1 MATPGN
7 QAKQAWHQALKLRKH
22 LTKQIEKL
30 KADGSS
36 SGTNVSH
43 FDAISESLE
52 QFRLA
57 CVSTIFLDFE
67 FAVSETSEDILWQ
80 IHSTINSEFR
90 RVLSKFRNNSAHV
103 VERRRVETKY
113 NQFLRIAQQFYKGY
127 IQRLSARYDVRELKR
142 VAHGIAAEQMPA
154 TDMISPVS
162 EDLKS
167 KVLTSCHS
175 TLIRLGDLARY
186 RTQAKH
192 KKSSYET
199 ALSYYSLAHDL
210 VPDSGF
216 AFHQMGIINLDEG
229 NHLDVIYHFYRAW
242 AVKDPHPNAKS
253 NLESKFKG
261 LQTTNSNSRNKSS
274 VSTPNDA
281 FIIWFVRLQ
290 ALFYKG
296 EAVTPQH
303 TELDKE
309 VIHRLSMAAKDP
321 ATAPILL
328 KMSLVN
334 VAAYCISSAQYK
346 DSKSETAF
354 RFWQYSLDFNIR
366 FIQKLCD
373 IIADELKQSLSQ
385 DKEAST
391 EGGLA
396 IPDLP
401 TVNALLPILRISCIW
416 LATHRREVFAVT
428 GALSNSMVSLVKS
441 LATVITLIAAATY
454 SRTDLATC
462 PYLLDEDVEIRGL
475 KSFGED
481 MVPEACR
488 CHIDDNGKVKL
499 HLQSKDDR
507 LPTAREVTGRMLDT
521 LRCAYFLTEDP
532 AVPITTQVFDGWL
545 VFVYQPVTA
554 SQQQS
559 EVPASQQNEV
569 PASRQR
575 SEIPDSQQ
583 ENEVP
588 ASAPTDSAPT
598 TSIPIT
604 SAPVSSDVPLEK
616 KAHAKRLPR
625 LDVGASNSQSSPRGH
640 NMAAS
645 SSPLPTSKA
654 ATADVAAINGLD
666 DADKTVVNMLS
677 PFIDCPSPES
687 DHDMDE
693 ASYGMHSATA
703 NEIAQELLAKYEPE
717 QQVDP
722 EADPSSFASTSGRFA
737 PMHWASWDPK
747 PTSSGML
754 RSTSMLGNGT
764 LPIHLSPGRSSRES
778 LDDPFRSPSQRS
790 PRSLESR
797 AASGLGNSHSL
808 AEEAHRSQ
816 LLQAFSNSPA
826 PRQASLSRW
835 PQDQNAS
842 LGSTWGVTLGTDMG
856 ITSSSNFTNVSSLYQ
871 GTPSNGFIQAGMPVY
886 GSGSME
892 SNRIQNGGS
901 REQPASSS
909 TRRLQMDNRAWNYNA
924 KVLQSAFQG
933 EE

>member
-1 MATPGN
+1 MATPGG
-7 QAKQAWHQALKLRKH
+7 QAKQAWHAALKLRKH

-30 KADGSS
+30 RADSSS

-80 IHSTINSEFR
+80 VHSTINSEFR
-90 RVLSKFRNNSAHV
+90 RVLGKLRNNNSAHV

-113 NQFLRIAQQFYKGY
+113 NQFLRIAQQFYMGY

-142 VAHGIAAEQMPA
+142 VARGIEAAQMPA
-154 TDMISPVS
+154 NDMISPVS
-162 EDLKS
+162 EDLKA

-186 RTQAKH
+186 RAQAKH
-192 KKSSYET
+192 KKSGYET

-242 AVKDPHPNAKS
+242 AVKEPHPNAKQ
-253 NLESKFKG
+253 NLEAKFKG
-261 LQTTNSNSRNKSS
+261 LQTTNSNSRNKPS
-274 VSTPNDA
+274 VSTPNDT

-296 EAVTPQH
+296 EPVTPQH

-309 VIHRLSMAAKDP
+309 VIHRLTMAAKDP
-321 ATAPILL
+321 ATAPILF

-334 VAAYCISSAQYK
+334 IAAYCISSTQYN

-366 FIQKLCD
+366 FIQKLCE
-373 IIADELKQSLSQ
+373 IIANELKESLSQ
-385 DKEAST
+385 NEEAST
-391 EGGLA
+391 KGGLA

-416 LATHRREVFAVT
+416 LATNCREVFTVT
-428 GALSNSMVSLVKS
+428 GGLGNSMVSLVKS
-441 LATVITLIAAATY
+441 LATVVTLVAAATC
-454 SRTDLATC
+454 SRSDLATC

-488 CHIDDNGKVKL
+488 THLDETGKVKL
-499 HLQSKDDR
+499 HLQSQDDR
-507 LPTAREVTGRMLDT
+507 LPPAAEVTGRMLDI
-521 LRCAYFLTEDP
+521 LRCAYFLAEDP
-532 AVPITTQVFDGWL
+532 SVPLSTDIYDGWL
-545 VFVYQPVTA
+545 VFAYEPVTA

-559 EVPASQQNEV
+559 EVLASQE
-569 PASRQR
+569 R
-575 SEIPDSQQ
+575 SEVPDSQQ
-583 ENEVP
+583 ESEVP
-588 ASAPTDSAPT
+588 DSAPT
-598 TSIPIT
+598 T

-616 KAHAKRLPR
+616 KAHAKKLPR
-625 LDVGASNSQSSPRGH
+625 LDVGVSNSQSSPRRH
-640 NMAAS
+640 DLAAS
-645 SSPLPTSKA
+645 SSPQPKSKA
-654 ATADVAAINGLD
+654 AADVAMINGLD

-693 ASYGMHSATA
+693 TSYGMHSATA

-747 PTSSGML
+747 STSSGLL
-754 RSTSMLGNGT
+754 RSNPMLGNGV
-764 LPIHLSPGRSSRES
+764 LPIHLSPGRSSRASVPGGDS

-790 PRSLESR
+790 PRSLQSR
-797 AASGLGNSHSL
+797 AASGLGNSSL
-808 AEEAHRSQ
+808 AEEAHRNQ

-826 PRQASLSRW
+826 PRQASLSGW

-842 LGSTWGVTLGTDMG
+842 LGSTWGPTLGADMG

-886 GSGSME
+886 GTGSME
-892 SNRIQNGGS
+892 SNRVQNGVS
-901 REQPASSS
+901 REQPTSSS